1 MGGAIGEWSTWAPR
15 ALALLSA
22 TQGSA
27 QRMAYCHAN
36 HLQWSHTRTTYEE
49 RKYPKPPEVKPSE
62 GYDRSPRQGTSRSLK
77 NHHFK
82 ACLVSNGRFWA
93 RVPPWSRDRFCQ
105 ICLQKA
111 PGQDL
116 AQNGCFPML
125 PESACTCRL
134 ASDQN
139 PQIWLQK
146 APGQDLPHNAR
157 FPLTPRLD
165 HRGGNLRACPKP

>member
-1 MGGAIGEWSTWAPR
+1 MGGAIGEWSTWTPR

-36 HLQWSHTRTTYEE
+36 HLLWSHIGIFYEE
-49 RKYPKPPEVKPSE
+49 DQYPKPPAAKPS
-62 GYDRSPRQGTSRSLK
+62 GGDHARTRK
-77 NHHFK
+77 NHNFK

-93 RVPPWSRDRFCQ
+93 RVPPWSRDWFCQ

-125 PESACTCRL
+125 PEGACNCRL

-157 FPLTPRLD
+157 FPLIPRLN
-165 HRGGNLRACPKP
+165 HKGGNLRACPKP